1 MSYPNNTALAR
12 WLRRYGRTQAD
23 LARSLGVSRTAAQ
36 HWISGRRP
44 IPATHLSAV
53 RALMRD
59 DQENTLAKGKPT
71 LISLPDV
78 SNNYWDWTYTP

>member
-1 MSYPNNTALAR
+1 MSHPNNTALSR

-44 IPATHLSAV
+44 VPATNVSAL
-53 RALMRD
+53 RSLMRAD
-59 DQENTLAKGKPT
+59 GENALACGKPT
-71 LISLPDV
+71 LISLPDKT
-78 SNNYWDWTYTP
+78 NNYWDWI